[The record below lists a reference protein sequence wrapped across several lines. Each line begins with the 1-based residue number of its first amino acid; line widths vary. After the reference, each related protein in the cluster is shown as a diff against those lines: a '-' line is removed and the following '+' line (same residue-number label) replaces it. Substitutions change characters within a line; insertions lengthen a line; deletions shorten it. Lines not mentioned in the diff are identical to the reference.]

1 MKTSYTSTN
10 HRFYIQPRT
19 SQPVAPSESQ
29 VHTKEI
35 TLTTKQLVTTTSF
48 CQVFSSVWLDR
59 KGQLRGIDYKLV
71 ERSGEARMI
80 RVRCW
85 VSHIYIHS
93 AGTFSSCHSWQLE
106 DVTPQGTIHQNP
118 HRFTPELLQF
128 PPWECRRSSTWQTN
142 RLRSEQYPNMGFI
155 GEMEVLGTWGSWE
168 TRSGILMVVGANLI
182 WVKRSLGAVKL
193 TKLLSTTW
201 IHLVFCWQP
210 THDASIKCR
219 WMVADTKI
227 WC

>member
-48 CQVFSSVWLDR
+48 CQVFHRYGWTGKASWGASITSWSKGLEKQEWYVWDVGSV
-59 KGQLRGIDYKLV
+59 
-71 ERSGEARMI
+71 
-80 RVRCW
+80 
-85 VSHIYIHS
+85 IYIHS